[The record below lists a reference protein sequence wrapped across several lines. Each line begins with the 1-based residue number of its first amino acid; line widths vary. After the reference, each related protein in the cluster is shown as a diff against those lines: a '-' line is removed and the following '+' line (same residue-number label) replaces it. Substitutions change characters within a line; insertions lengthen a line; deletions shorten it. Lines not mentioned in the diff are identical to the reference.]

1 MAEFVENIK
10 PDDVKE
16 KGKLPEQR
24 HVVYSPTRGV
34 YLGNND
40 WSRDGDPGEPK
51 LFKGRTAPTF
61 AKGLGAETVVKDAR
75 LVWVHPTGPNG
86 SATSADCVAKLL
98 PGWE

>member
-1 MAEFVENIK
+1 MAEFVENVQ

-16 KGKLPEQR
+16 KGKLPEPR

-34 YLGNND
+34 YLGNNL
-40 WSRDGDPGEPK
+40 WSRDK
-51 LFKGRTAPTF
+51 LVDNISLKGHTAPTF
-61 AKGLGAETVVKDAR
+61 AKGIGAETVVKDAR